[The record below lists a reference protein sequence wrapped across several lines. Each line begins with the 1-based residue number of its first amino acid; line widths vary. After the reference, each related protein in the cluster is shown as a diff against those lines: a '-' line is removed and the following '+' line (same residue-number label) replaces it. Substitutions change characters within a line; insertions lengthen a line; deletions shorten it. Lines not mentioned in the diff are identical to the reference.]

1 MSGNYFRAKINTI
14 TYGNGEQFS
23 LISKF
28 DPLTEIVSASN
39 EILVDVFK
47 KLPLRLSDNECLELI
62 ELLRKYYSNRTIKLY
77 ENLPKRL
84 AHHVDNFILSRKEFK
99 GLDKE
104 SVASSILISIINNS
118 AYDVSMEKIKYVA
131 KQHRTR
137 MLNMSDEN
145 FQQVFEK
152 IDQIREENPEI
163 AEQVLSIK
171 EAFDKAKSFNIQL
184 EYLKNDS
191 LRNVKRYKQHF
202 IGDISWY
209 NKWVNQTDI
218 PIPIID
224 PIMSII
230 QAKFK
235 NRFTTD
241 EYKSFVVLLIRS
253 VKDLQINR
261 LNNLAYVHKL
271 TDSILRLR
279 YKFISSEDERI
290 FSGIEKVLLAIR
302 EKLNNNSK

>member
-1 MSGNYFRAKINTI
+1 
-14 TYGNGEQFS
+14 
-23 LISKF
+23 
-28 DPLTEIVSASN
+28 
-39 EILVDVFK
+39 
-47 KLPLRLSDNECLELI
+47 
-62 ELLRKYYSNRTIKLY
+62 
-77 ENLPKRL
+77 
-84 AHHVDNFILSRKEFK
+84 
-99 GLDKE
+99 
-104 SVASSILISIINNS
+104 
-118 AYDVSMEKIKYVA
+118 MEKIKYVA
-131 KQHRTR
+131 KQHRIR

-152 IDQIREENPEI
+152 IDEIREENPEI

-171 EAFDKAKSFNIQL
+171 EAFDRAKSFNTQL